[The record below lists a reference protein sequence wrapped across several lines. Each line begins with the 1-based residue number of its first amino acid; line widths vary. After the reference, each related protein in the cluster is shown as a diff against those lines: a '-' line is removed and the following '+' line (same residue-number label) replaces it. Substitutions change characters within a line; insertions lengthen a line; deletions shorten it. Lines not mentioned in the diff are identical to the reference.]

1 MVQLSEAAGAAM
13 NAYLHADSCAR
24 ECDTFL
30 IGVDALQKVWPHR
43 DRLPS
48 HPFHGMERFIVD
60 LVADRSLF
68 LHHYPPV
75 AGWAMEVNA
84 DSMTPVTV
92 WARSYTTA
100 IDAVEGLSAL
110 LLGCVQLDR
119 DGDIV
124 WNWAPCPKRLSEA
137 QRERV
142 RKCINWET
150 ESMRPRLLDLD
161 VPRLRREIDALGV
174 LVTREQY
181 RVERFVERTIGRYV
195 EVGEDESGGSGSD
208 GAVPTGGGSGSNEE
222 AEASQTPKRKL
233 SALGPHD
240 RQAWQ
245 LYTLHGMTQQKVA
258 DALNNEHRTDYT
270 QGHVSRMI
278 ARVMAHAE
286 ANGLAEKLP
295 KRATRAQT
303 IDPARLELGRRTDPR
318 KPRPSD
324 LSDD

>member
-1 MVQLSEAAGAAM
+1 MPQLSEAAGDAM
-13 NAYLHADSCAR
+13 TAYGHAESCAR

-30 IGVDALQKVWPHR
+30 IGGDIVQKLWPNR

-48 HPFHGMERFIVD
+48 HPLHQMDRFIVD
-60 LVADRSLF
+60 LVSDRALF
-68 LHHYPPV
+68 LYHYPRV

-92 WARSYTTA
+92 WDRSYATA

-110 LLGCVQLDR
+110 LLGCVHLDR
-119 DGDIV
+119 DGDTV
-124 WNWAPCPKRLSEA
+124 WNWAPLPKRLSAA
-137 QRERV
+137 QRERL

-150 ESMRPRLLDLD
+150 ELVRPRLLDLD
-161 VPRLRREIDALGV
+161 VPRLRREIDALVV
-174 LVTREQY
+174 LVTRERY
-181 RVERFVERTIGRYV
+181 RVERYVENTIGRYV
-195 EVGEDESGGSGSD
+195 EVGEGASGGNGSD
-208 GAVPTGGGSGSNEE
+208 GAVPTGGGSGSNGE

-286 ANGLAEKLP
+286 ANGLTEKLP
-295 KRATRAQT
+295 KRATREQA
-303 IDPARLELGRRTDPR
+303 IDPARLELGRRTDRR